1 MDLSRPKVLVV
12 MSSTSFWMPDVT
24 LVFNELP
31 HASNIVGP
39 SFLSML
45 SRYLSLA
52 ARGIISSPWRLKTR
66 PNWTVVVGLKH
77 EAPRCGCR
85 PFLSLSLSLF
95 RSLPGSVRRGHPMP
109 ILSPPVSN
117 SVEAVACGGFGRGV
131 DVAVSLQPHPWLGLP
146 TLASTNG

>member
-1 MDLSRPKVLVV
+1 MDLSRSKVLVV
-12 MSSTSFWMPDVT
+12 MSSASFWMPDAT

-66 PNWTVVVGLKH
+66 SNWTVVVGLKH
-77 EAPRCGCR
+77 DAPRCSCR
-85 PFLSLSLSLF
+85 PFLSLSFFLSLAA
-95 RSLPGSVRRGHPMP
+95 RGGGTPC
-109 ILSPPVSN
+109 LS
-117 SVEAVACGGFGRGV
+117 F
-131 DVAVSLQPHPWLGLP
+131 LHQ
-146 TLASTNG
+146 

>member
-12 MSSTSFWMPDVT
+12 MSSASFWMPDAT

-66 PNWTVVVGLKH
+66 SNWTVVVGLKH
-77 EAPRCGCR
+77 EAPRCSCR
-85 PFLSLSLSLF
+85 PFLSLSLSLSF
-95 RSLPGSVRRGHPMP
+95 FLSLAARGGGTPC
-109 ILSPPVSN
+109 LS
-117 SVEAVACGGFGRGV
+117 F
-131 DVAVSLQPHPWLGLP
+131 LHQ
-146 TLASTNG
+146 